1 MADLRKVMILDAMSQ
16 DGMLILTD
24 APASYVKQWIKNYNQ
39 ELEDGKNSYF
49 DHFKKDHYVKVLY
62 DSNDD
67 PVENAEAIG
76 WNEIYNLYNE
86 NE

>member
-49 DHFKKDHYVKVLY
+49 DHFKKDYYVKVLY
-62 DSNDD
+62 DSGDD

-76 WNEIYNLYNE
+76 WDEIYNLYTE